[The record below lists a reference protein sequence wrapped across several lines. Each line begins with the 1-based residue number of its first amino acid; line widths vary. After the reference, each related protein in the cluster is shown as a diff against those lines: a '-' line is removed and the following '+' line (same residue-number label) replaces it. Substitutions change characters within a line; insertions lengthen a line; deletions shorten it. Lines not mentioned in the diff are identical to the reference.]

1 MKIFIDTNILL
12 ELFKLSG
19 PDLDELKKVLK
30 LSEKQKI
37 EILISSQ
44 IEDEFWRN
52 RENVIA
58 DAIKNLKETKVIQK
72 LPNIVRG
79 YETYKA
85 LKNTIDN
92 FNKLAKQLEDEVQAD
107 ISENKLKADEL
118 IKALF
123 TKNKPQEIN
132 PELIAKAQYRMN
144 IGNPPGKK
152 GSLGDAVNWEWL
164 LMQKPEFWENEL
176 IIISADGD
184 FESELNKGKMKE
196 YLIREW
202 SQYNPTC
209 EIILFKSLPDFLDKY
224 FPAIKFSDE
233 IDKIHAIEHLANCYT
248 FAGTHAAI
256 SKLNDFSDFTNDD
269 VLKIINAYEENN
281 QVKWILSDSDVLD
294 FAKKIITYANSDSL
308 KSRVDWLKNA
318 IDDIENPT
326 KKEPDFDIDTPVF

>member
-58 DAIKNLKETKVIQK
+58 DAIKNLKETKIVSK

-79 YETYKA
+79 YDTYKS
-85 LKNTIDN
+85 LKNTIDT
-92 FNKLAKQLEDEVQAD
+92 FNKLSKKLEDEVQAD

-118 IKALF
+118 IKDLF
-123 TKNKPQEIN
+123 KKNKPQEIN
-132 PELIAKAQYRMN
+132 QELIAKAQYRMN
-144 IGNPPGKK
+144 VGNPPGKK
-152 GSLGDAVNWEWL
+152 GTLGDAINWEWL
-164 LMQKPEFWENEL
+164 ITQKPEFWENEL

-184 FESELNKGKMKE
+184 FESELNKGKLKE
-196 YLIREW
+196 YLTREW
-202 SQYNPTC
+202 NQKNPDC
-209 EIILFKSLPDFLDKY
+209 EIVLFKSLPNFLDKY
-224 FPAIKFSDE
+224 FPEIKFSDE
-233 IDKIHAIEHLANCYT
+233 IDKIHAIESLANSYT

-256 SKLNDFSDFTNDD
+256 SRLNELSDFTNDD
-269 VLKIINAYEENN
+269 VIKIINAYKENN
-281 QVKWILSDSDVLD
+281 QVRWILSDVDVLD
-294 FAKKIITYANSDSL
+294 FAKKIITYAKSDQ
-308 KSRVDWLKNA
+308 LKNLVEWLRNK
-318 IDDIENPT
+318 IDEIENPIQPNASVET
-326 KKEPDFDIDTPVF
+326 DPFF

>member
-52 RENVIA
+52 RESVIA
-58 DAIKNLKETKVIQK
+58 DAIRNLKETKIISK

-79 YETYKA
+79 YETYKT

-118 IKALF
+118 IKTLF
-123 TKNKPQEIN
+123 TKNKPHDIN
-132 PELIAKAQYRMN
+132 AELISIAQHRMN
-144 IGNPPGKK
+144 VGNPPGKK
-152 GSLGDAVNWEWL
+152 GSLGDAINWEWL
-164 LMQKPEFWENEL
+164 LSQKVDFWGNEL

-184 FESELNKGKMKE
+184 FESELHKGKMKE
-196 YLIREW
+196 YLTREW
-202 SQYNPTC
+202 NKQNPSC
-209 EIILFKSLPDFLDKY
+209 EIVLFKSLPDFLDKY
-224 FPAIKFSDE
+224 FPEIKFSDE
-233 IDKIHAIEHLANCYT
+233 IDKIHAIESLTNSYN
-248 FAGTHAAI
+248 FASTHAAI
-256 SKLNDFSDFTNDD
+256 SRLNEFSDFTNDD
-269 VLKIINAYEENN
+269 VIKIIHAYKDNN
-281 QVKWILSDSDVLD
+281 QVKWILSDIDVLD
-294 FAKKIITYANSDSL
+294 FAKKITTYAKSEQL
-308 KSRVDWLKNA
+308 KEPTEWLKNK
-318 IDDIENPT
+318 IEEIENSV
-326 KKEPDFDIDTPVF
+326 EPDPLDDLEPFF

>member
-1 MKIFIDTNILL
+1 MKMFIDTNILL

-30 LSEKQKI
+30 LREKQKI

-52 RENVIA
+52 RESVIA
-58 DAIKNLKETKVIQK
+58 DAIRNLKETKIIQK

-79 YETYKA
+79 YDTYKT
-85 LKNTIDN
+85 LKNTIDT
-92 FNKLAKQLEDEVQAD
+92 FNMLSKKLEDEVQAD

-132 PELIAKAQYRMN
+132 SALIAKAQYRMN

-152 GSLGDAVNWEWL
+152 GSLGDAINWEWL
-164 LMQKPEFWENEL
+164 LMQKPDFWENEL

-184 FESELNKGKMKE
+184 FESELNKVKMKE

-202 SQYNPTC
+202 NLHNPTC
-209 EIILFKSLPDFLDKY
+209 EIVLFKSLPDFLDKY

-233 IDKIHAIEHLANCYT
+233 IDKIHAIEHLANCYN

-269 VLKIINAYEENN
+269 VLKIINAYKENN
-281 QVKWILSDSDVLD
+281 QVRWILSDPDVLD
-294 FAKKIITYANSDSL
+294 FAKKIMTYAKSDDL
-308 KSRVDWLKNA
+308 IELVKWLENK
-318 IDDIENPT
+318 IDELENPVQ
-326 KKEPDFDIDTPVF
+326 PDPQHEADPFF